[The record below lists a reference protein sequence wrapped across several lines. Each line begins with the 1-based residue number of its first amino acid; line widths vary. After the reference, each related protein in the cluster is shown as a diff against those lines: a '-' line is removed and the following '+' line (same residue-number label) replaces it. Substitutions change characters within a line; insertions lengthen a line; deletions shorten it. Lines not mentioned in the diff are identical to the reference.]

1 MSQHFLFRL
10 ISRST
15 SLISVFSPIHE
26 IYPLPYSVDGQTFT
40 IQLEFELKLKFADF
54 FLSFNLNFIG
64 AQKKNWE
71 SKKNSNS
78 NKFTSKHRIDF
89 IGTAWDNFI
98 GINKIHDA
106 HNIDS
111 CIISEFGLL
120 KGGASYR
127 GAWNLQKC
135 TPIDLFLFGFSWL
148 FHKTSTHLLFFF
160 FLMNSHSRPITQ
172 RKKFKSFKII
182 YSVVQIIWS
191 NFCYYER
198 YIFA

>member
-1 MSQHFLFRL
+1 ML
-10 ISRST
+10 IFFCHSIWI
-15 SLISVFSPIHE
+15 SLAHR
-26 IYPLPYSVDGQTFT
+26 
-40 IQLEFELKLKFADF
+40 
-54 FLSFNLNFIG
+54 
-64 AQKKNWE
+64 KKSE
-71 SKKNSNS
+71 RVKKNSNS

-160 FLMNSHSRPITQ
+160 LMNSHSRPITQ

-198 YIFA
+198 YIFAW